1 MGELAIRGDGQAVSV
16 GVCEDDHPLR
26 DVLRRA
32 LSAEGYTVRLTASG
46 QEAIEAFTVDPPQ
59 LLVLDIILADGD
71 GRQVCAA
78 LRDRGLDLPVLF
90 LSGRHELSD
99 RLAAFEAG
107 GDDYLTKPFELEE
120 LLVRVKGLLRRT
132 GARWHHESADDPLRL
147 DAATHAVVRGDR
159 AIPLT
164 RTEFRV
170 LATLLGARPKVVHRA
185 VLAAAVWPDNS
196 QPAANTLDSCVA
208 RVRGKLR
215 RAGSDVAITTVRGVG
230 YRLP

>member
-1 MGELAIRGDGQAVSV
+1 MAERAVRSDGQAVSV
-16 GVCEDDHPLR
+16 GVCEDDHRLR

-32 LSAEGYTVRLTASG
+32 LSAEGYAVRLTASG

-59 LLVLDIILADGD
+59 LLVLDIALADRD
-71 GRQVCAA
+71 GRDVCAA
-78 LRDRGLDLPVLF
+78 LRERGLDLPVLF
-90 LSGRHELSD
+90 LSGRRALDD
-99 RLAAFEAG
+99 RLTAFAAG
-107 GDDYLTKPFELEE
+107 GDDYVTKPFELEE
-120 LLVRVKGLLRRT
+120 LLVRVRGLLRRAAA
-132 GARWHHESADDPLRL
+132 GRQHASAGDALRL
-147 DAATHAVVRGDR
+147 DAATHAVVLGAREV
-159 AIPLT
+159 PLT

-185 VLAAAVWPDNS
+185 VLAAAAWPDNP

>member
-1 MGELAIRGDGQAVSV
+1 MAELAIRSDGLAISV

-32 LSAEGYTVRLTASG
+32 LSAEGYLVRCTASG
-46 QEAIEAFTVDPPQ
+46 EEAIEAFTADPPQ
-59 LLVLDIILADGD
+59 LVILDITLADRD
-71 GRQVCAA
+71 GRDVCAA

-90 LSGRHELSD
+90 LTGRHALDD
-99 RLAAFEAG
+99 RLAAFDAG

-120 LLVRVKGLLRRT
+120 LLVRVKGLLRRAN
-132 GARWHHESADDPLRL
+132 ARSRQQPSDHALWL
-147 DAATHAVVRGDR
+147 DAANHAAVLGPRHV
-159 AIPLT
+159 PLT

-170 LATLLGARPKVVHRA
+170 LATLLGARPKVVHRSA
-185 VLAAAVWPDNS
+185 LAAAAWPDRP

-215 RAGSDVAITTVRGVG
+215 EAGSDVAIATVRGVG
-230 YRLP
+230 YRLR

>member
-1 MGELAIRGDGQAVSV
+1 MAELAIRSDGQAIRV

-46 QEAIEAFTVDPPQ
+46 EEAIEAFTADPPQ
-59 LLVLDIILADGD
+59 LLVLDITLADRD
-71 GRQVCAA
+71 GREVCAA
-78 LRDRGLDLPVLF
+78 LRDHGLDLPVLF
-90 LSGRHELSD
+90 LSGRHELDD

-107 GDDYLTKPFELEE
+107 ADDYLTKPFELEE
-120 LLVRVKGLLRRT
+120 LLVRVKGLLRRS
-132 GARWHHESADDPLRL
+132 GARRGHEATDDGLRL
-147 DAATHAVVRGDR
+147 NAATHSAVLGQREI
-159 AIPLT
+159 ALT

-170 LATLLGARPKVVHRA
+170 LATLLGARPKVVHRSG
-185 VLAAAVWPDNS
+185 LAAAAWPDTP

-208 RVRGKLR
+208 RVRAKLR